1 MLNDVKLD
9 DKYDLSKSTIFL
21 SGTQAVVRLSMMQ
34 KARDAAAGLNTAG
47 YVTGYRGSP
56 VGALDQQFTRA
67 QEFIN
72 ASDVKFEPG
81 VNEDLAATALWGAQQ
96 VAMRGEGAFDGVFG
110 IWYGKGPGVDR
121 TGDVFRHANSAG
133 SAEHG
138 GVLVLAGDDHAA
150 ESSTVPHQSE
160 FALMDAMMPILNP
173 AGVQEIL
180 DYGIYGLALS
190 RFCGCWVGLKAV
202 HDNIEST
209 AVVDGSVDRIEINYP
224 DDFAMPP
231 GGLNIR
237 PSDDR
242 FEQEERLHT
251 HKRFAAAAFAR
262 ANKLDKIILEGG
274 KRAKIGIISTGKSYL
289 DVTQALD
296 DLGIDGDVA
305 EKLGLRLL
313 KVGMVWP
320 LDPQIVATFAKGLDL
335 IIVVEEK
342 RSLLE
347 TQVREQL
354 YDRKDRPVVIGK
366 KDEKDQTLFAAFSTL
381 EPNALA
387 IEIAERLLK
396 RHKNKQVSENLEIIK
411 AAQTKTTK
419 TTNTGDMAER
429 VPYFCSG
436 CPHNSSTKVP
446 EGGRAYAGIGCHW
459 MAQMVPGRKT
469 EGATHMGGE
478 GANWIGEAPFSKRDH
493 VFQNLGDGTYNH
505 SGSMAIRAAVVSGVN
520 MTYKILYND
529 AVAMTG
535 GQPHEGTLS
544 VPQIARQVRAEGVA
558 RIAVVSDEPDK
569 YPSDAGFPI
578 GVSFDH
584 RDDLDAVQRELMAVK
599 GISVLIYDQT
609 CAAEKRRRRK
619 RGTFRDPAKRVFIN
633 ELVCEGCGDCG
644 VQSNCVAI
652 SPVATPFGRKRQID
666 QNMCN
671 KDYSCVN
678 GFCPSFVS
686 VHGGELAKPQTP
698 KAVGDGQV
706 FEVLP
711 DPVLPDLSVKPW
723 SMIITGIGGT
733 GVVTIGQLLG
743 MAARLEG
750 KGTGIIDMAG
760 LAQKNGAVVTHM
772 KIAATPDDISTIR
785 IAAGGADLLLGCD
798 LVTSASE
805 RNLSRLAQGRSHAVV
820 NSHEV
825 MPAQF
830 THDANFMLPG
840 ENMMMQLQARM
851 NKDNVDFADAT
862 AFAKKLLGNSIA
874 ANLFTLGFAWQKG
887 LVPLSA
893 AAIEKAIEING
904 VAVAM
909 NQQAFLW
916 GRRAAHNL
924 KAVAAI
930 VEGREDN
937 HNAGPVVESLDE
949 MVNKRA
955 AFLAGYQNEAYAQEY
970 RSFINGVR
978 AVEAEILGSGSGSK
992 AKGSSK
998 KPFSAAVARYLFK
1011 LMAYKDEY
1019 EVARLFTDGAFE
1031 ASLNKKFTGDF
1042 TLKFYMAPPVFAK
1055 KDPISGE
1062 ARKQVYGPWMMRL
1075 FGLLAKMKG
1084 LRGTA
1089 FDLFGKTKERRAER
1103 LAIQTYRDTI
1113 NSLLETLTPH
1123 NIALASEIASIPE
1136 YIRGYGHVKERHIA
1150 EAKAKEGEFL
1160 KAYKAGRTRMPVHP
1174 DTGSM
1179 AAE

>member
-9 DKYDLSKSTIFL
+9 DKYDLSKSTVFL
-21 SGTQAVVRLSMMQ
+21 SGTQAVVRLTMMQ
-34 KARDAAAGLNTAG
+34 KARDKAAGLNTAG

-56 VGALDQQFTRA
+56 VGALDQQFAKA
-67 QEFIN
+67 QKFIT

-81 VNEDLAATALWGAQQ
+81 INEDLAATALWGAQQ
-96 VAMRGEGAFDGVFG
+96 AAMRGEGAYDGVFG
-110 IWYGKGPGVDR
+110 VWYGKGPGVDR
-121 TGDVFRHANSAG
+121 SGDVFRHANSAG
-133 SAEHG
+133 TAEHG
-138 GVLVLAGDDHAA
+138 GVLALAGDDHAA

-180 DYGIYGLALS
+180 DYGIYGFALS
-190 RFCGCWVGLKAV
+190 RYCGCWVGLKAV

-209 AVVDGSVDRIEINYP
+209 AIVDGSVDRIKINYP
-224 DDFAMPP
+224 DDFTIPL

-237 PSDDR
+237 AADDR

-251 HKRFAAAAFAR
+251 HKRFAASAFAR
-262 ANKLDKIILEGG
+262 ANHLDKITVDGG
-274 KRAKIGIISTGKSYL
+274 KKPKVGIISTGKSYL
-289 DVTQALD
+289 DVCQALEN
-296 DLGIDGDVA
+296 LGIDESVA
-305 EKLGLRLL
+305 EKLGLRVL
-313 KVGMVWP
+313 KIGMVWP
-320 LDPQIVATFAKGLDL
+320 LEPQIVSEFAKGLDL
-335 IIVVEEK
+335 IIVIEEK

-347 TQVREQL
+347 SQVREQL
-354 YDRKDRPVVIGK
+354 YDLKSRPMVIGK
-366 KDEKDQTLFAAFSTL
+366 KDEKGENLFPAFSTL

-387 IEIAERLLK
+387 VEIAERLLK
-396 RHKNKQVSENLEIIK
+396 RHKNKPVAEKLETIK
-411 AAQTKTTK
+411 AAQNKP
-419 TTNTGDMAER
+419 TNSGDMAER

-478 GANWIGEAPFSKRDH
+478 GANWVGEAPFSKRDH

-505 SGSMAIRAAVVSGVN
+505 SGSMAIRAAVASGVN

-535 GQPHEGTLS
+535 GQSHEGSLS
-544 VPQIARQVRAEGVA
+544 VPQIARQVRAEGVE
-558 RIAVVSDEPDK
+558 RIAIVSDEPDK
-569 YPSDAGFPI
+569 YPSSAGFPVGI
-578 GVSFDH
+578 SFDH
-584 RDDLDAVQRELMAVK
+584 RDDLDSVQKELMKVK

-619 RGTFRDPAKRVFIN
+619 RGTFPDPAKWVFIN

-652 SPVATPFGRKRQID
+652 SPVETSFGRKRQID

-671 KDYSCVN
+671 KDYSCVK
-678 GFCPSFVS
+678 GFCPSFVT
-686 VHGGELAKPQTP
+686 VHGGELAKPERIETNTDNQT
-698 KAVGDGQV
+698 

-711 DPVLPDLSVKPW
+711 DPVLPDISARPW

-772 KIAATPDDISTIR
+772 KIGAKPEDISTIR

-805 RNLSRLAQGRSHAVV
+805 RNLSRLVTGRSHAVV

-830 THDANFMLPG
+830 TNDANFMLPS
-840 ENMMMQLQARM
+840 ENMMLQLQARISRE
-851 NKDNVDFADAT
+851 NVHFTDAT
-862 AFAKKLLGNSIA
+862 AIAKKLLGNSLA

-893 AAIEKAIEING
+893 ESIEKAIELNG
-904 VAVAM
+904 VAVSM

-916 GRRAAHNL
+916 GRRAAHNYA
-924 KAVAAI
+924 AVETI
-930 VEGREDN
+930 VGDNVEGTLVIE
-937 HNAGPVVESLDE
+937 GLDE

-955 AFLAGYQNEAYAQEY
+955 AFLSDYQNEAYGQEY
-970 RSFINGVR
+970 SAFVNSVRS
-978 AVEAEILGSGSGSK
+978 VEAEIVGND
-992 AKGSSK
+992 K
-998 KPFSAAVARYLFK
+998 KVLSEAVARYLFK

-1019 EVARLFTDGAFE
+1019 EVARLFTGGAFE
-1031 ASLNKKFTGDF
+1031 TALNKKFSGDF
-1042 TLKFYMAPPVFAK
+1042 KLKFHMAPPVFAK
-1055 KDPISGE
+1055 KDPSTGE
-1062 ARKQVYGPWMMRL
+1062 ARKQTYGPWMMGM

-1103 LAIQTYRDTI
+1103 QAILTYRETI
-1113 NSLLETLTPH
+1113 NSVLEGLTPH
-1123 NIALASEIASIPE
+1123 NVDLASEIASIPE
-1136 YIRGYGHVKERHIA
+1136 YIRGFGHVKERHIA
-1150 EAKAKEGEFL
+1150 EANAKEAELL
-1160 KAYKAGRTRMPVHP
+1160 KAYKAGRTRMPAQQN
-1174 DTGSM
+1174 TGAI

>member
-1 MLNDVKLD
+1 MAMLDDVRLD
-9 DKYDLSKSTIFL
+9 DKYDLSKSTVFL
-21 SGTQAVVRLSMMQ
+21 SGTQAVVRLTMMQ
-34 KARDAAAGLNTAG
+34 KARDTAAGLNTAG

-56 VGALDQQFTRA
+56 VGALDQQFSKA
-67 QEFIN
+67 QKFIK

-81 VNEDLAATALWGAQQ
+81 INEDLAATALWGSQQ
-96 VAMRGEGAFDGVFG
+96 AAMRGEGAYDGVFG
-110 IWYGKGPGVDR
+110 VWYGKGPGVDR
-121 TGDVFRHANSAG
+121 TGDVFRHANAAG
-133 SAEHG
+133 SAEYG
-138 GVLVLAGDDHAA
+138 GVLALMGDDHAA

-173 AGVQEIL
+173 SGVQEIL
-180 DYGIYGLALS
+180 DYGIYGIALS

-209 AVVDGSVDRIEINYP
+209 AIVDGSVDRIKINIP
-224 DDFAMPP
+224 TDFSMPP

-237 PSDDR
+237 AADDR

-262 ANKLDKIILEGG
+262 ANKLDKITIAGG
-274 KRAKIGIISTGKSYL
+274 KKPKVGIISTGKSYL
-289 DVTQALD
+289 DVCQALEN
-296 DLGIDGDVA
+296 LGIDEVVA
-305 EKLGLRLL
+305 EKLGLRVL

-320 LDPQIVATFAKGLDL
+320 LEPQIVSTFAEGLDL

-354 YDRKDRPVVIGK
+354 YSLKNCPMVIGK
-366 KDEKDQTLFAAFSTL
+366 KDEHEKNLFPAFGTL
-381 EPNALA
+381 EPNQLA
-387 IEIAERLLK
+387 IEIASRLLK
-396 RHKNKQVSENLEIIK
+396 RHKNKQVAEKLETIK
-411 AAQTKTTK
+411 AAQNSV
-419 TTNTGDMAER
+419 TNTGDMAER

-436 CPHNSSTKVP
+436 CPHNTSTKVP

-478 GANWIGEAPFSKRDH
+478 GANWIGEAPFSKRGH

-505 SGSMAIRAAVVSGVN
+505 SGSMAIRAAVASGVN
-520 MTYKILYND
+520 ITYKILYND

-535 GQPHEGTLS
+535 GQPHEGTLN
-544 VPQIARQVRAEGVA
+544 VPQIARQVRDEGVE
-558 RIAVVSDEPDK
+558 RIAVVSDEPGK

-578 GVSFDH
+578 GVSFNH
-584 RDDLDAVQRELMAVK
+584 RDDLDDVQRELMTVK
-599 GISVLIYDQT
+599 GTSVLIYDQT

-619 RGTFRDPAKRVFIN
+619 RGTYPDPAKWVFIN

-652 SPVATPFGRKRQID
+652 SPVETDFGRKRQID

-678 GFCPSFVS
+678 GFCPSFVT
-686 VHGGELAKPQTP
+686 VHGGELAKPEITETVADAQ
-698 KAVGDGQV
+698 A
-706 FEVLP
+706 FEALP
-711 DPVLPDLSVKPW
+711 EPVLPDISQQPW

-772 KIAATPDDISTIR
+772 KIGAKPEDISTIR

-805 RNLSRLAQGRSHAVV
+805 RNLSRLAAGRSHAVV

-830 THDANFMLPG
+830 TNDANFMLPS
-840 ENMMMQLQARM
+840 ENMMLQLQARISR
-851 NKDNVDFADAT
+851 NNVHFADAT
-862 AFAKKLLGNSIA
+862 AYAKKLLGNSLA
-874 ANLFTLGFAWQKG
+874 ANLLTLGFAWQKG

-893 AAIEKAIEING
+893 QAIEKAIEING

-916 GRRAAHNL
+916 GRRAAHDL
-924 KAVAAI
+924 ESVEAVA
-930 VEGREDN
+930 GGDRTS
-937 HNAGPVVESLDE
+937 PVAESLDD
-949 MVNKRA
+949 MVNKRV
-955 AFLAGYQNEAYAQEY
+955 AFLAEYQNEAYGEEY
-970 RSFINGVR
+970 RAFVNSVR
-978 AVEAEILGSGSGSK
+978 AVESEVAGSDD
-992 AKGSSK
+992 KGLSV
-998 KPFSAAVARYLFK
+998 AVARYLFK

-1019 EVARLFTDGAFE
+1019 EVARLYTSGAFE
-1031 ASLNKKFTGDF
+1031 TALNNKFSGDF
-1042 TLKFYMAPPVFAK
+1042 KLKFYMAPPFFAK
-1055 KDPISGE
+1055 KDPRTGE
-1062 ARKQVYGPWMMRL
+1062 AKKQVFGSWMMKM
-1075 FGLLAKMKG
+1075 FGLLAGMKG
-1084 LRGTA
+1084 LRGTM
-1089 FDLFGKTKERRAER
+1089 FDLFGKTSERRAER
-1103 LAIQTYRDTI
+1103 MAIQTYRETI
-1113 NSLLETLTPH
+1113 NLLLENLTPH
-1123 NIALASEIASIPE
+1123 NVGLAREIASVPE
-1136 YIRGYGHVKERHIA
+1136 NIRGYGHIKERHIA
-1150 EAKAKEGEFL
+1150 EAKAKEAELL
-1160 KAYKAGRTRMPVHP
+1160 KAYEAGRTRVPVQQGA
-1174 DTGSM
+1174 GSM